1 MLLKSPCEAISFMYV
16 VVHVFW
22 GGGGGE
28 GEGEGG
34 TLFSQ
39 RLRLWF
45 PEPRR
50 DRGRNVKKNKMVF
63 FKNILHVNGHGQDIA

>member
-1 MLLKSPCEAISFMYV
+1 MYV

-39 RLRLWF
+39 RLRLWS
-45 PEPRR
+45 PEPRG

-63 FKNILHVNGHGQDIA
+63 FKNIFHVNGHGQDIA